1 MNERTDMNTIPAI
14 PSPVHIGVDVAKA
27 ELVADLAGTIK
38 RFANHPKGITALLR
52 AATRC
57 APHVRLV
64 CEATAG
70 YEQALATA
78 SFKAG
83 VPICIVPPQRP
94 RHFAKALGLHAKSDP
109 VDAALLSRFGNQTG
123 PVPARPKD
131 SSRRELESLMRARGE
146 LIDALGRENSR
157 REHHEHPLALKLAKD
172 RIVRLE
178 KDIALI
184 DKAAAAVIAADPL
197 LGNADVLLRQVTGVS
212 HQSSR
217 ALLAFMPELGTLNRR
232 EIAALAG
239 LAPFDRDSGNK
250 QGKRYI
256 QGGRAR
262 VRSTLHMAGL
272 SAAQFN
278 KVLAPVYRNLIK
290 AGKPFKVAITAIT
303 RKLLV
308 HLNSI
313 MADFLKNQVAA

>member
-14 PSPVHIGVDVAKA
+14 LPVVHIGVDVAKT
-27 ELVADLAGTIK
+27 ELVADLAGSIC
-38 RFANHPKGITALLR
+38 RFANHPKGIAALLR

-57 APHVRLV
+57 ATNVCLV

-70 YEQALATA
+70 YEQLMATA
-78 SFKAG
+78 CFKAG

-94 RHFAKALGLHAKSDP
+94 RHFARALGLHAKSDP
-109 VDAALLSRFGNQTG
+109 VDAALLSRFGSQTG
-123 PVPARPKD
+123 PVPVRPKD
-131 SSRRELESLMRARGE
+131 RSRQELESLMRARGE
-146 LIDALGRENSR
+146 LIDSLARENSR
-157 REHHEHPLALKLAKD
+157 HEHHAHPLALKLAKA
-172 RIVRLE
+172 RIVALK
-178 KDIALI
+178 KDIAFI

-197 LGNADVLLRQVTGVS
+197 LAQADALLRQVTGVS

-239 LAPFDRDSGNK
+239 LAPYDRDSGNK
-250 QGKRYI
+250 QGKRFI
-256 QGGRAR
+256 QGGRKR
-262 VRSTLHMAGL
+262 VRSTLHMAGT
-272 SAAQFN
+272 SAARFN
-278 KVLAPVYRNLIK
+278 KVLAPAYRKLRE

-313 MADFLKNQVAA
+313 MAEFLKNQVAA

>member
-1 MNERTDMNTIPAI
+1 MNTIPAI
-14 PSPVHIGVDVAKA
+14 LPVVHIGVDVAKA
-27 ELVADLAGTIK
+27 ELVADLAGSIK
-38 RFANHPKGITALLR
+38 RFANHSKGISALLR
-52 AATRC
+52 AAVKC
-57 APHVRLV
+57 APRVSLV

-70 YEQALATA
+70 YEQLLATA
-78 SFKAG
+78 CFKAG
-83 VPICIVPPQRP
+83 VPVCIVPPQRP

-123 PVPARPKD
+123 PEPAMPRD

-146 LIDALGRENSR
+146 LIDALVRKNNR
-157 REHHEHPLALKLAKD
+157 HEHHGHPLALKLAKA
-172 RIVRLE
+172 RIARLE
-178 KDIALI
+178 KDIATI

-197 LGNADVLLRQVTGVS
+197 LAKADAMLRQVTGVS

-250 QGKRYI
+250 QGKRFI
-256 QGGRAR
+256 QGGRKR
-262 VRSTLHMAGL
+262 VRSTLHMAGV

-278 KVLAPVYRNLIK
+278 KVLSPVYRKLRD

-308 HLNSI
+308 HLNSL
-313 MADFLKNQVAA
+313 MAGLLKNEVAA